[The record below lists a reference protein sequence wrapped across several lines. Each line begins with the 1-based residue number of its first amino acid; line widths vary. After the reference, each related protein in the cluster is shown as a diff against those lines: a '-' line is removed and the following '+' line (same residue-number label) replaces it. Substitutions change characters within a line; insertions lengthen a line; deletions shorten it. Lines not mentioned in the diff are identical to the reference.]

1 MSNRE
6 ENRVYYQPHEATP
19 TTSNSRISRPSFI
32 TAEIPEH
39 LGFSSSAV
47 FSTLNSSLPV
57 SVYSSSPTHHH
68 APLQLFTEPLRHS
81 PCLYSCLIH
90 TTYLP
95 EARGV
100 IKTPCM
106 PSYTLHS
113 AVLTAPSKPCTNMSF
128 LPLTN
133 SSHPGLQPTFD
144 NQHLP
149 SQNHL
154 QLLSLGPKHS
164 SRLAQYINILGD
176 FKLPSPK
183 KSPPQLLP

>member
-1 MSNRE
+1 M
-6 ENRVYYQPHEATP
+6 
-19 TTSNSRISRPSFI
+19 
-32 TAEIPEH
+32 
-39 LGFSSSAV
+39 
-47 FSTLNSSLPV
+47 NSSLPV
-57 SVYSSSPTHHH
+57 SVYCSRPTHRHT
-68 APLQLFTEPLRHS
+68 PLHLFTEPLRHP
-81 PCLYSCLIH
+81 PCLDSCLTH

-100 IKTPCM
+100 FKTPHM
-106 PSYTLHS
+106 ASYTLHS
-113 AVLTAPSKPCTNMSF
+113 AVPTAPSKPCTSTSF

-133 SSHPGLQPTFD
+133 SSHPGLQPIFD

-176 FKLPSPK
+176 LKLPFPK